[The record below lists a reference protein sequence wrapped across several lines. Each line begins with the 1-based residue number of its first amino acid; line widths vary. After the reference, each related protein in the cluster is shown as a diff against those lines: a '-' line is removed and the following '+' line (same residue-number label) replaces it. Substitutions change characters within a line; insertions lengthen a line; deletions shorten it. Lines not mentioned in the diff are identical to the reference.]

1 MTNIFECIF
10 VLTNDSFT
18 WFPSTFSVKIKGLF
32 WVMGTESEQVVFGIV
47 GYLVLDNSG
56 ASINTV
62 ESLLL
67 NFTSLA

>member
-1 MTNIFECIF
+1 
-10 VLTNDSFT
+10 
-18 WFPSTFSVKIKGLF
+18 
-32 WVMGTESEQVVFGIV
+32 MGTESEQVVFGIV
-47 GYLVLDNSG
+47 GYLVVLDNSG